1 MTDQELGAFLLLLAL
16 LFALTYFL
24 AGLFERL
31 KIPGILAALFVAM
44 GAHYTPIGTLLS
56 EGINGKVFT
65 VLADLGVL
73 FLLLFIGLQIDMG
86 AMRRQGRD
94 ITLATVLNTV
104 IPFVF
109 GVAVMRFLDFGWV
122 TAFVIGLTA
131 MPTAEAVI
139 VPVLD
144 EFRLIRTKIGNYIV
158 GAGVMDDVI
167 EVFLVATVSVWITT
181 AGSPS
186 GLDVTEITEIATNTA
201 IFIAVAWG
209 ARSLILVPLSG
220 WLPVRVPNLILLMII
235 VLFIFGGFAEYVG
248 LGLVVGAIVA
258 GIMMRPVF
266 DAARETGEQATK
278 AVRAVSYGFFGII
291 FFLWIGMSVD
301 LGGLTEAP
309 ELAILLFLAAFTGKL
324 TGIFLMVPMK
334 KLTVKEAWA
343 VGIGLNA
350 RLTTEIIVAKL
361 LLDAKLIGTELFTAL
376 VASSSLSTIIV
387 PLAFSAIASRWGSV
401 LAGGAEERAPR
412 TPLVLTE
419 TETPWHAS
427 EIADTVALLRTDP
440 DTGLSTGEANS
451 RLADA
456 GPNRIEAVRKTGPL
470 TILLRQFT
478 DVLILILAAAAA
490 VSFAVGEV
498 GDTITILAIILLN
511 GLLGFIQEFKAE
523 KAIEALQKMLS
534 PRCKVLRGGAKSE
547 IDAEALVPGDIV
559 LLEIGDRV
567 PADLRLLEAV
577 NLKLD
582 ESALTGESASV
593 GKTIQS
599 VAEDTPLSAR
609 TDMTWMGT
617 SVTNGYARG
626 IVTATGMAT
635 EFGRIARLTS
645 EVERTRTPLQK
656 RLAVLGRRLG
666 TLSVAVSALVAI
678 MGYLFG
684 KPMMEMF
691 LTGISLAV
699 AVVPEGLPA
708 VVTITLALGVK
719 AMVRQQALLR
729 RLQAAENL
737 GSAEVICTDKTGT
750 LTQNQM
756 TVQQIWLFGA
766 GVTVTGSGYDPA
778 GHFEAEGRKIDYKEQ
793 GDLLALLRTGLICNH
808 ASLQRA
814 EGAWTVTG
822 EPTEAALVTAAYK
835 AWMSPGEPKIVS
847 EFSFNSERKRMT
859 TVVKE
864 ENGNVAYVKGAPE
877 VLLSR
882 AASFLENGVIRPLD
896 DEARRRFERAYTTL
910 AKAGLRTLA
919 LATRTLPPDT
929 GLDPEAVETELVL
942 LGITGIID
950 PPRPEV
956 TEAIRTA
963 GSAGISIVMIT
974 GDAPLTALAI
984 ASEIGL
990 DAPRAVTGSELETMD
1005 DSALTEALREGAIF
1019 ARTTPEH
1026 KLRIVKTLQNE
1037 GRVTA
1042 MTGDGVNDAPALK
1055 RADIGIAMG
1064 LRGTDVAKGASD
1076 MILLDDNFASIINAV
1091 REGRRQ
1097 YDNIKK
1103 FVTYLLSSNIGEVI
1117 AILVN
1122 ILLGGPLLLLPV
1134 QILWMNLVTDGM
1146 TAVALGMEPAE
1157 KGIMHRPPRAQNSAF
1172 LDRRGLLMILLLGAY
1187 IAGATLWIFHHYL
1200 SRGMENMQ
1208 ALMLAQTVAFTAIII
1223 LEKMNVF
1230 NYRSL
1235 HAPLPVIG
1243 LFSNPWLIGAWAA
1256 TVLLQVCAV
1265 YIPFLQ
1271 EALHTVALGWEDWL
1285 LIFEIALPVF
1295 VVVELF
1301 KWIAWRGNAGRR
1313 EEAAGVRS

>member
-1 MTDQELGAFLLLLAL
+1 MTDQDLGEFLLLLAL

-24 AGLFERL
+24 AGVLERL

-44 GAHYTPIGTLLS
+44 GTHYTPIAPLLTG
-56 EGINGKVFT
+56 GINGKVFT

-94 ITLATVLNTV
+94 ITLATVLNTIV
-104 IPFVF
+104 PFAF

-122 TAFVIGLTA
+122 TALVIGLTA

-139 VPVLD
+139 VPILD

-186 GLDVTEITEIATNTA
+186 GLDVTEIAEIATNTA
-201 IFIAVAWG
+201 VFIAVAWG
-209 ARSLILVPLSG
+209 TRSLILVPLSG
-220 WLPVRVPNLILLMII
+220 WLPVRVPNLIILMII

-258 GIMMRPVF
+258 GILMRPVF

-301 LGGLTEAP
+301 LSGLVEAP
-309 ELAILLFLAAFTGKL
+309 ELAVLLFLAAFAGKL

-343 VGIGLNA
+343 IGIGLNA

-401 LAGGAEERAPR
+401 LAGRAEEHAPR
-412 TPLVLTE
+412 TPLVITE
-419 TETPWHAS
+419 TETPWHATDL
-427 EIADTVALLRTDP
+427 ADAVALLRTDP
-440 DTGLSTGEANS
+440 ETGLGTSEANN

-456 GPNRIEAVRKTGPL
+456 GPNRIEAVRKEGWFS
-470 TILLRQFT
+470 ILLRQFT

-490 VSFAVGEV
+490 ISFAVGEI
-498 GDTITILAIILLN
+498 GDTITILAIIILN
-511 GLLGFIQEFKAE
+511 GLLGFVQEFKAE

-547 IDAEALVPGDIV
+547 IDAEVLVPGDIV
-559 LLEIGDRV
+559 MLEIGDRV

-577 NLKLD
+577 NLKVD
-582 ESALTGESASV
+582 ESALTGESVSV
-593 GKTIQS
+593 GKTVSSI
-599 VAEDTPLSAR
+599 AKDTPLSAR
-609 TDMTWMGT
+609 SDMLWMGT

-626 IVTATGMAT
+626 VVTATGMAT

-666 TLSVAVSALVAI
+666 ILSVAVSALVAI

-684 KPMMEMF
+684 KPVMEMF

-729 RLQAAENL
+729 RLQAAESL

-750 LTQNQM
+750 LTKNQM
-756 TVQQIWLFGA
+756 TVQQIWLFG
-766 GVTVTGSGYDPA
+766 GSVSVTGSGYDPA
-778 GHFEAEGRKIDYKEQ
+778 GHFEAGGRKVDYRGQ
-793 GDLLALLRTGLICNH
+793 GDLLALLRTGLVCNH
-808 ASLQRA
+808 ASLQRT
-814 EGAWTVTG
+814 EGDWAISG

-835 AWMSPGEPKIVS
+835 AWMSPEDTKIVS

-859 TVVKE
+859 TVIRE
-864 ENGNVAYVKGAPE
+864 EDGNVAYVKGAPE
-877 VLLSR
+877 VLLTR
-882 AASFLENGVIRPLD
+882 AASYLQDGEVLPLD
-896 DEARRRFERAYTTL
+896 AEARLRFEQAYTSL
-910 AKAGLRTLA
+910 AKRGLRTLA
-919 LATRTLPPDT
+919 LARRLLPPDT
-929 GLDPEAVETELVL
+929 RLDPEAVEKELVL

-956 TEAIRTA
+956 PEAIRTA
-963 GSAGISIVMIT
+963 ASAGISVVMIT
-974 GDAPLTALAI
+974 GDAPLTAQAI
-984 ASEIGL
+984 ASEIGME
-990 DAPRAVTGSELETMD
+990 APRAVTGSEIDAMD
-1005 DSALTEALREGAIF
+1005 DNALAEALKEGAIF
-1019 ARTTPEH
+1019 ARTTPEN
-1026 KLRIVKTLQNE
+1026 KLRIVKMLQNE
-1037 GRVTA
+1037 GLVTA

-1076 MILLDDNFASIINAV
+1076 MILLDDNFASIVNAV

-1117 AILVN
+1117 AIMVN

-1172 LDRRGLLMILLLGAY
+1172 LQRRGIMMILMLGSY
-1187 IAGATLWIFHHYL
+1187 IAGATLWIFHRYL
-1200 SRGMENMQ
+1200 EAGLQSDQ
-1208 ALMLAQTVAFTAIII
+1208 AVMLAQTVAFTAIIV

-1235 HAPLPVIG
+1235 HAPMPVIG
-1243 LFSNPWLIGAWAA
+1243 FFTNPWLLGAWVVTVGLQAA
-1256 TVLLQVCAV
+1256 AV
-1265 YIPFLQ
+1265 YVPFLQ
-1271 EALHTVALGWEDWL
+1271 EALHTVPLGWQDWL
-1285 LIFEIALPVF
+1285 LIFEIAVPVF
-1295 VVVELF
+1295 IVFEIY
-1301 KWIAWRGNAGRR
+1301 KWLEWWGRR
-1313 EEAAGVRS
+1313 NGRAQKA